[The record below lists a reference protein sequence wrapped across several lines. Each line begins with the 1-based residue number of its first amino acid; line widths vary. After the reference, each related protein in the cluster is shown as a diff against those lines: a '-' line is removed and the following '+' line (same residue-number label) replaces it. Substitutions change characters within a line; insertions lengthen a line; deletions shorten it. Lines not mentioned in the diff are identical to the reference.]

1 MPYLINGCGNHY
13 AKTTFSF
20 WHGKRFYGS
29 IGKKKKKVGQRIS
42 IV

>member
-1 MPYLINGCGNHY
+1 MVVETTTL
-13 AKTTFSF
+13 KTTFSF